1 MEVGCWRLEVG
12 SWKRSDKIYGEGET
26 TMPKVSYTKENMPK
40 KPGEMMKALREAA
53 KTTTPLDDLVDL
65 TREMVHLEIKYKM
78 SSEEFF
84 KKYNKGEMGDKMEI
98 IRWAGKY
105 RMHQEIKE
113 SLERIWFKH
122 KTMLVPTP

>member
-1 MEVGCWRLEVG
+1 
-12 SWKRSDKIYGEGET
+12 
-26 TMPKVSYTKENMPK
+26 MPKVSYTKENMPK